1 MKRLIF
7 QSRLICFKINHLSS
21 ERKLATWKLYWE
33 SCIFATD
40 RPKNF
45 WHSWGEW
52 NLTLFWEV
60 NVLLSFLSAL
70 IMGIVVKRFIKG
82 VFLTP
87 FFIQICIMV
96 EKSSKLHFRARDL
109 NRWKPMKNSLKCSSL
124 PSTQSVMTWG
134 EPCIFLSCWTQA
146 AADAA
151 TGSSVQVSCTQE
163 VLTSSFHSRVSQ
175 GVSSWWS

>member
-1 MKRLIF
+1 MHEETHFSISTYLF
-7 QSRLICFKINHLSS
+7 QNQTSLVW
-21 ERKLATWKLYWE
+21 RKLPTWKLYWE

-96 EKSSKLHFRARDL
+96 EKSSKLQSQRF
-109 NRWKPMKNSLKCSSL
+109 KPLKTHEEFFKVL
-124 PSTQSVMTWG
+124 LTTQSVMTWG

>member
-1 MKRLIF
+1 MHEETHFSISTYLF
-7 QSRLICFKINHLSS
+7 QNQVSLVWRFKKIAQLS
-21 ERKLATWKLYWE
+21 TWKLHWE

-40 RPKNF
+40 RPQNF

-124 PSTQSVMTWG
+124 PSQWWREGS
-134 EPCIFLSCWTQA
+134 PAFSCRV
-146 AADAA
+146 
-151 TGSSVQVSCTQE
+151 GLKLLLMLPQVLQFRCPVHKKFWLPVFIRASPRE
-163 VLTSSFHSRVSQ
+163 
-175 GVSSWWS
+175 

>member
-7 QSRLICFKINHLSS
+7 QSRLICFKIKYLWS
-21 ERKLATWKLYWE
+21 EGLRKLPNCPLENYTEKVAFLPLIDPRIFGILEVNETW
-33 SCIFATD
+33 
-40 RPKNF
+40 P
-45 WHSWGEW
+45 
-52 NLTLFWEV
+52 LFWEV

-124 PSTQSVMTWG
+124 PSQWWREGS
-134 EPCIFLSCWTQA
+134 PAFSCRV
-146 AADAA
+146 
-151 TGSSVQVSCTQE
+151 GLKLLLMLPQVLQFRCPVHKKFWLPVFIRASPRE
-163 VLTSSFHSRVSQ
+163 
-175 GVSSWWS
+175 

>member
-1 MKRLIF
+1 MHEETHFSISTYLF
-7 QSRLICFKINHLSS
+7 QNQTSLVWKKIAQLS
-21 ERKLATWKLYWE
+21 TWKLYWE

-109 NRWKPMKNSLKCSSL
+109 NRWKPMKNSLKCSSPSQWWRAGGALHFPVVLDSSCCWCHRFFSSGVLYTRSFDFQFSFARL
-124 PSTQSVMTWG
+124 P
-134 EPCIFLSCWTQA
+134 
-146 AADAA
+146 
-151 TGSSVQVSCTQE
+151 GSK
-163 VLTSSFHSRVSQ
+163 
-175 GVSSWWS
+175 